1 MRNEFRF
8 PVLDL
13 GNKQYM
19 QPEDLREVKEPYIG
33 GSEYTS
39 VEVEASLVFSDKT
52 WSLEKTLYKRKEP
65 KSERAVA
72 NSFSPT
78 LHFFEILNA
87 KQC

>member
-39 VEVEASLVFSDKT
+39 VEVEAFKILVCKLSCESSFFRQNLLFSKDSLQ
-52 WSLEKTLYKRKEP
+52 KEG
-65 KSERAVA
+65 
-72 NSFSPT
+72 
-78 LHFFEILNA
+78 A
-87 KQC
+87 KK